1 MARKINWVFNEATIP
16 DYVTV
21 EGNQIPITGVFTA
34 YRPRAMFCKCG
45 YMINCKDR
53 GENNPTFEGY
63 VCPEC
68 GRVHTETS
76 VLNRFGWVGSTMEYY
91 EYSYDGH
98 KIHQKKIIYKLE
110 SPSENILTL
119 KKTEETL
126 VYSFLEVKMDRQHGL
141 PNYFKNELRT
151 KYVDQIHP
159 MMKVLFDAE
168 LDNNLSYGST
178 YYGRLDIVQDVYDS
192 NPQLLVPI
200 LNAMNQEPVKYEVF
214 ESMYPEYLLP
224 LTAKLIRDLNP
235 IEERR
240 RTYSQPH
247 KWHKIGD
254 YSNIEAVTCVVSYYK
269 SGLISFN
276 QMRNLLDYVDALR
289 NPCFVR
295 SFKANYL
302 QMENYIED
310 LKSDGVNV
318 SKVLF
323 DVKDYY
329 NSKSR
334 KFFINYGLTPAQVND
349 AFAGAKDGLD
359 LLITLGSTRRKKMK

>member
-1 MARKINWVFNEATIP
+1 MAKKNYYFNEKTIP

-21 EGNQIPITGVFTA
+21 EGKQVPITGVFTS

-45 YMINCKDR
+45 YMLNCKDR
-53 GENNPTFEGY
+53 GERYPTFDGY

-76 VLNRFGWVGSTMEYY
+76 VLNRFGWVGSTMEYF
-91 EYSYDGH
+91 EYSYDGK

-110 SPSENILTL
+110 EQLTNMFNL
-119 KKTEETL
+119 QKTEETRI
-126 VYSFLEVKMDRQHGL
+126 YSFIEADRQHAI
-141 PNYFKNELRT
+141 PHYFKNELRT
-151 KYVDQIHP
+151 TYADLLHP
-159 MMKVLFDAE
+159 MMKVLLDAE
-168 LDNNLSYGST
+168 LDNNLNYGYM

-200 LNAMNQEPVKYEVF
+200 LNSMYNEPVSYAVF
-214 ESMYPEYLLP
+214 EGMYPEYLLP
-224 LTAKLIRDLNP
+224 LTAKLIRDMHWSKTHP
-235 IEERR
+235 
-240 RTYSQPH
+240 
-247 KWHKIGD
+247 WHKIGE
-254 YSNIEAVTCVVSYYK
+254 YSNLEAVTCVVSYYK
-269 SGLISFN
+269 SGLISFS
-276 QMRNLLDYVDALR
+276 QMRNLLDKVDALR

-310 LKSDGVNV
+310 LKADGVNV
-318 SKVLF
+318 SNVIF

-329 NSKSR
+329 HNKSR
-334 KFFINYGLTPAQVND
+334 KFFINYGLTPTQVND

>member
-1 MARKINWVFNEATIP
+1 
-16 DYVTV
+16 
-21 EGNQIPITGVFTA
+21 
-34 YRPRAMFCKCG
+34 
-45 YMINCKDR
+45 
-53 GENNPTFEGY
+53 
-63 VCPEC
+63 
-68 GRVHTETS
+68 
-76 VLNRFGWVGSTMEYY
+76 MEYY
-91 EYSYDGH
+91 EYSYDGK
-98 KIHQKKIIYKLE
+98 KIHQQKIIYKLE

-126 VYSFLEVKMDRQHGL
+126 VYSFLEVKMDRQHSL

-178 YYGRLDIVQDVYDS
+178 YYGLLDIVQDVYDS

-214 ESMYPEYLLP
+214 EGMYPEYLLP

-235 IEERR
+235 VEERR

-247 KWHKIGD
+247 KWHNIGD

-276 QMRNLLDYVDALR
+276 QNRNLLDYVYALR

>member
-1 MARKINWVFNEATIP
+1 M
-16 DYVTV
+16 
-21 EGNQIPITGVFTA
+21 
-34 YRPRAMFCKCG
+34 
-45 YMINCKDR
+45 
-53 GENNPTFEGY
+53 
-63 VCPEC
+63 
-68 GRVHTETS
+68 
-76 VLNRFGWVGSTMEYY
+76 
-91 EYSYDGH
+91 
-98 KIHQKKIIYKLE
+98 
-110 SPSENILTL
+110 
-119 KKTEETL
+119 
-126 VYSFLEVKMDRQHGL
+126 
-141 PNYFKNELRT
+141 
-151 KYVDQIHP
+151 
-159 MMKVLFDAE
+159 
-168 LDNNLSYGST
+168 
-178 YYGRLDIVQDVYDS
+178 DIVQDVYDS
-192 NPQLLVPI
+192 NPQLLVPV

-214 ESMYPEYLLP
+214 EGMYPEYLLP

-247 KWHKIGD
+247 KWHKLGD